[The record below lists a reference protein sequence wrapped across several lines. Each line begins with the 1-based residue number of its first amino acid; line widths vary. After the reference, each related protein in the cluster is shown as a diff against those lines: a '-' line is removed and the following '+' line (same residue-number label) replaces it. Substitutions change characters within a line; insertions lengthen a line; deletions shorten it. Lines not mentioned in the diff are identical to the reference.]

1 MNNTEKFYKKCE
13 DDFRRIIS
21 SFLKLKP
28 QSGGQNGVNY
38 DFLNSLLKNNGSFK
52 NFNTQSQKSTVNNP
66 RTPISPNINTTL
78 LQESNKKIP
87 QKSLSKERILHE
99 CQIYDY
105 LQKKSPYFIE
115 TSTCFVRCSDDSF
128 FLRNCGITFEELIL
142 ENLRNVNL
150 FRHILEKL
158 FEKIHFLHLLG
169 VAHNNLDCSHVLVGK
184 RDNINIRSMNNKKS
198 GNLKEEEFF
207 NWPFVRKNIDIRLIN
222 FSKATTLQPGQTIN
236 ADFLNGIFNY
246 YNNYFRTLPLFK
258 NNQSFPT

>member
-1 MNNTEKFYKKCE
+1 MNNIEKFYKQCE

-21 SFLKLKP
+21 SFLKLMP
-28 QSGGQNGVNY
+28 QSGGQIGVNY
-38 DFLNSLLKNNGSFK
+38 IFLNSLLNENGKFKRFNN
-52 NFNTQSQKSTVNNP
+52 NSQKSTVNNP
-66 RTPISPNINTTL
+66 RTPRLANINTL
-78 LQESNKKIP
+78 LQKSNKKIP
-87 QKSLSKERILHE
+87 KKSHMSKERILYE

-105 LQKKSPYFIE
+105 LQKKSKNFIE
-115 TSTCFVRCSDDSF
+115 TSTCFVRCSDDSL

-142 ENLRNVNL
+142 ENLSNVNL
-150 FRHILEKL
+150 FRHILVKL
-158 FEKIHFLHLLG
+158 FEKIHSLHLLG

-198 GNLKEEEFF
+198 SNLPGEEFF

-236 ADFLNGIFNY
+236 VDFLNGIFIH

-258 NNQSFPT
+258 KNQSFPT